1 MKDITKENIRR
12 AFKEA
17 SHNTQIDIMNTLIEY
32 NLNLDDIVDIR
43 QGQIAKVFGQ
53 GGGTQ
58 IQFGTSVVWYEKM
71 GLLKEVVK

>member
-1 MKDITKENIRR
+1 MNQHYSSISSPQSRIT
-12 AFKEA
+12 
-17 SHNTQIDIMNTLIEY
+17 SIDEKSKLSDFNLSIED
-32 NLNLDDIVDIR
+32 LAEVK

-58 IQFGTSVVWYEKM
+58 IQFGTGVVWYEKM